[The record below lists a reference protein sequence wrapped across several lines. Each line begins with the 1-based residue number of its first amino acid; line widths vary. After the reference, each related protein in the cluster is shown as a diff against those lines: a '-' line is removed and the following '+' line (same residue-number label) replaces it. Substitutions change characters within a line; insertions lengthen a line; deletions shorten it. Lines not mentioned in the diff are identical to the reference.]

1 MNPSMAN
8 FMLKLTP
15 NSILHPHQT
24 IHSRTPL
31 NNGRTIPLRGYL
43 PSPSTDSNSKEQLK
57 KDVRK
62 AIRDGWRLWQ
72 LEALPDSPV
81 NEAMR
86 EAIEEGIVERS
97 DLFVVVQIPDLE
109 MKDGLRRVE
118 NFLDGLLKDNNF
130 DYVDLCE
137 LCE

>member
-1 MNPSMAN
+1 M
-8 FMLKLTP
+8 
-15 NSILHPHQT
+15 
-24 IHSRTPL
+24 
-31 NNGRTIPLRGYL
+31 
-43 PSPSTDSNSKEQLK
+43 
-57 KDVRK
+57 
-62 AIRDGWRLWQ
+62 
-72 LEALPDSPV
+72 EALPDSPV